1 MTVFTLVDEFGALPC
16 LVFGDTSSKLKTILE
31 NGELYNFDAKAGVDN
46 QNGETNLIINDVI
59 NGT

>member
-1 MTVFTLVDEFGALPC
+1 M
-16 LVFGDTSSKLKTILE
+16 FGDTSSKLKTILE